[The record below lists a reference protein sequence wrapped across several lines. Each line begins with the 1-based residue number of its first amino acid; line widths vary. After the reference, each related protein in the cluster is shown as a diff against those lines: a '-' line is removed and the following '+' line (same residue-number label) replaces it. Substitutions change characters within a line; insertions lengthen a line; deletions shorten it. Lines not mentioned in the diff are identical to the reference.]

1 MFEEKKKQEAHGPHH
16 LHENQFTSKNTF
28 EQSYDYIIT
37 SIMDVLHVTYV
48 IMLRKRWTSMIC
60 ANYFRNACVKN

>member
-48 IMLRKRWTSMIC
+48 IMLRKR
-60 ANYFRNACVKN
+60 